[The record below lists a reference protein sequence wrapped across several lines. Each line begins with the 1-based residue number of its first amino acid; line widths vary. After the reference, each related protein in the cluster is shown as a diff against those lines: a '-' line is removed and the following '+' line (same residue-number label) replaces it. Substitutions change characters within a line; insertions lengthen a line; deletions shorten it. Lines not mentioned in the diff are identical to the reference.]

1 MTINS
6 VHLSG
11 NLTRD
16 AELRR
21 TQTDMAVLGFGL
33 AFNERRRKPGTEEW
47 EEVPNFIDCV
57 LFGNRAEA
65 LKQYLVKGT
74 KVAVAGRL
82 RWGQWEAEDGSKR
95 SKHELIVD
103 ELEFMAPR
111 REEPAEV
118 EEFID

>member
-1 MTINS
+1 MSINR
-6 VHLSG
+6 VIQSG

-21 TQTDMAVLGFGL
+21 TQGDLAVLTFGL
-33 AFNERRRKPGTEEW
+33 AVSERRRKPDSDEW
-47 EEVPNFIDCV
+47 ESVPMFIDCV
-57 LFGNRAEA
+57 MFGNRAEA

-74 KVAVAGRL
+74 KVAVEGRL
-82 RWGQWEAEDGSKR
+82 RWSQWEVEDGSKR

-111 REEPAEV
+111 REEPVET
-118 EEFID
+118 EEFVD